1 MPTFVLKKYQ
11 EKLPTQVADTP
22 DENQTQKPEKELE
35 KTIEISVSDSISKIV
50 AIALYRALPNNVEIE
65 EKIDNT
71 KTVQAI
77 STEDINGDP
86 TIVNKVQNNGS
97 LFIMAEHGF
106 TTQKEDWFL
115 STLTNKN
122 VKTFFSM
129 ESFMKSI
136 RADLGL

>member
-11 EKLPTQVADTP
+11 EKTP
-22 DENQTQKPEKELE
+22 EQEAAPVEKQPEKEVE

-50 AIALYRALPNNVEIE
+50 AIALYRAFPNNVEIE

-86 TIVNKVQNNGS
+86 TIVNKVQNNGR
-97 LFIMAEHGF
+97 LFIMAENGF

-115 STLTNKN
+115 STLDNKN

-129 ESFMKSI
+129 ESFINSV
-136 RADLGL
+136 REDLGL

>member
-11 EKLPTQVADTP
+11 EKTP
-22 DENQTQKPEKELE
+22 EQEAVPAEKQPEKEVE

-50 AIALYRALPNNVEIE
+50 AIALYRAFPNNVEIE

-86 TIVNKVQNNGS
+86 TIVNKVQNNGR
-97 LFIMAEHGF
+97 LFIMAENGF

-115 STLTNKN
+115 STLDNKN

-129 ESFMKSI
+129 ESFINSV
-136 RADLGL
+136 REDLGL

>member
-11 EKLPTQVADTP
+11 EKTPEQEVAP
-22 DENQTQKPEKELE
+22 VEKQPEKEVE
-35 KTIEISVSDSISKIV
+35 NTIEISVSDSISKIV
-50 AIALYRALPNNVEIE
+50 AIALYRAFPNNVEIE

-86 TIVNKVQNNGS
+86 TIVNKVQNNGR
-97 LFIMAEHGF
+97 LFIMAENGF

-115 STLTNKN
+115 STLDNKN

-129 ESFMKSI
+129 ESFINSV
-136 RADLGL
+136 REDLGL